1 MISRQDS
8 YLLLREELSKLKS
21 KGKPQSREEICRTLQ
36 GIVVL
41 RARQVLAALLCHW
54 PHSCPKLSTSF
65 LGCVDITQY
74 FCLLDL
80 LLRQQ
85 DERDKK
91 KVVLLVFI
99 LGIYNVLIERVSS
112 S

>member
-1 MISRQDS
+1 MLSRQDS
-8 YLLLREELSKLKS
+8 YQLLQEELSKLKS
-21 KGKPQSREEICRTLQ
+21 KGKPPSREEICRTLQ

-54 PHSCPKLSTSF
+54 PRNCPKLSTSF

-85 DERDKK
+85 EEPERK
-91 KVVLLVFI
+91 KVPLLRSRLSFLLTRSLAVHEF
-99 LGIYNVLIERVSS
+99 
-112 S
+112 

>member
-1 MISRQDS
+1 MSRQDS
-8 YLLLREELSKLKS
+8 YMLLREELSKLKS
-21 KGKPQSREEICRTLQ
+21 KGKPQSRTEICRTLQ

-41 RARQVLAALLCHW
+41 RARQVLAALLSNW
-54 PHSCPKLSTSF
+54 PSSCPKLSTSF

-85 DERDKK
+85 DEDDKK
-91 KVVLLVFI
+91 KVSFV
-99 LGIYNVLIERVSS
+99 
-112 S
+112 